1 MTNILDH
8 KSYRKRIEMDVANIS
23 QSKAFES
30 GQSQERYSQLARG
43 VQQAAE
49 VANCVVDGVEE
60 ISQIN
65 EVIAIGDKVQMWNLL
80 QQSIAKYRHLI
91 CLLSPFTKIRLI
103 TVSKEDLTIAD
114 LRNQLE
120 IISRFALLHEGLNC
134 GCKIVFKDEVYK
146 IVEKLI

>member
-1 MTNILDH
+1 MTVE
-8 KSYRKRIEMDVANIS
+8 RIS
-23 QSKAFES
+23 QPRGLES
-30 GQSQERYSQLARG
+30 CRSQEWHLELRKVIQK
-43 VQQAAE
+43 AAE

-65 EVIAIGDKVQMWNLL
+65 EVIAIGDKERMWDLL
-80 QQSIAKYRHLI
+80 QDKVSKYKHLI
-91 CLLSPFTKIRLI
+91 SLLSPFTKIRLI

-134 GCKIVFKDEVYK
+134 GCKIMFKDEVYK

>member
-30 GQSQERYSQLARG
+30 GQSQERNSQLARG

-65 EVIAIGDKVQMWNLL
+65 EVIAIGDKEQMWDLL
-80 QQSIAKYRHLI
+80 QDKVSKYKHLI
-91 CLLSPFTKIRLI
+91 SLLSPFTKIRLI
-103 TVSKEDLTIAD
+103 TVS
-114 LRNQLE
+114 N
-120 IISRFALLHEGLNC
+120 
-134 GCKIVFKDEVYK
+134 
-146 IVEKLI
+146 

>member
-1 MTNILDH
+1 MTVERL
-8 KSYRKRIEMDVANIS
+8 S
-23 QSKAFES
+23 QVRVLES
-30 GQSQERYSQLARG
+30 DRSQEWHLELRRG
-43 VQQAAE
+43 IQKAAE

-65 EVIAIGDKVQMWNLL
+65 EIIAIGDKEQMWNLL
-80 QQSIAKYRHLI
+80 QDKVSKYRHLI
-91 CLLSPFTKIRLI
+91 RVLFPFTKIRLI

-120 IISRFALLHEGLNC
+120 IISRFALLHKGLNC
-134 GCKIVFKDEVYK
+134 GCKIMFKDEVYK

>member
-1 MTNILDH
+1 MTV
-8 KSYRKRIEMDVANIS
+8 KTIS
-23 QSKAFES
+23 QPRGLES
-30 GQSQERYSQLARG
+30 GRPQEWYLQVAQG

-49 VANCVVDGVEE
+49 VANCVVEGVGE
-60 ISQIN
+60 ISRIN
-65 EVIAIGDKVQMWNLL
+65 EAIAIGDKEQMWNLL

-114 LRNQLE
+114 LRNQLG

-134 GCKIVFKDEVYK
+134 GCKVAFKEEVTQ
-146 IVEKLI
+146 IIEKLT